1 MRVLMLGW
9 ELPPHNSGGLGVAC
23 FQLCKSLAKNNVDI
37 DFILPYEGD
46 HNINFMKVHSTS
58 PVTYEKFNYRFN
70 VYEGSQYLS
79 THELTGEQ
87 LNYKNFV
94 AEKALSEEYDIIH
107 AHDWL
112 TFRAGIKAKQV
123 ANLPLIVHV
132 HSIESDR
139 AGGQPG
145 HPMIRDIEAMGMMM
159 ADKIIAVS
167 ERTKQAI
174 AHEYNIPLEKISV
187 VHNSVDIDELELI
200 DQTNIYTYLSVLKNN
215 DYKIVTNIGRLTI
228 QKNITGLLYAAQD
241 VVKKM
246 PKTIF
251 LIVGSGDQHNEL
263 IALSAELGIFRNVI
277 FTGFQRGKAWR
288 DAFAI
293 SDLFVMP
300 SVSEPFGIT
309 PLEAI
314 NYGVPSLISYQSGVA
329 EVYRNCLKVNFWD
342 KKQMANQIVGF
353 LSNDGLAKTMQL
365 NAEDELKKM
374 NWDKSAKKLTREYEK
389 HSRGVLV

>member
-87 LNYKNFV
+87 LNYENFV

-187 VHNSVDIDELELI
+187 VHNSVDIEELELL

-314 NYGVPSLISYQSGVA
+314 NYGLPSLISYQSGVS

-353 LSNDGLAKTMQL
+353 LSNDALAKTMQL
-365 NAEDELKKM
+365 NAEDELRKM

>member
-1 MRVLMLGW
+1 MLGW

-87 LNYKNFV
+87 LNYENFV

-187 VHNSVDIDELELI
+187 VHNSVDIEELELL

-263 IALSAELGIFRNVI
+263 IELSAELGIFRNVI

-314 NYGVPSLISYQSGVA
+314 NYGLPSLISYQSGVS
-329 EVYRNCLKVNFWD
+329 EVYRSCLKVNFWD

-353 LSNDGLAKTMQL
+353 LSNDALAKTMQL
-365 NAEDELKKM
+365 NAEDELRKM

>member
-1 MRVLMLGW
+1 MLGW

>member
-1 MRVLMLGW
+1 MLGW

-23 FQLCKSLAKNNVDI
+23 LQLCKSLAKNNVDI

-46 HNINFMKVHSTS
+46 HSINFMKIHSTS
-58 PVTYEKFNYRFN
+58 PVTYDNFNYRFN

-79 THELTGEQ
+79 THELTSEQ
-87 LNYKNFV
+87 LNYENFV

-174 AHEYNIPLEKISV
+174 ANEYNIPLEKISV